1 MLRCIT
7 YLSPSI
13 PLSFFEAFV
22 EHLGELLGL
31 EVLLSAV
38 TRVSG
43 PERGGRDNPF
53 SGGEADIGFL
63 CAPCFLWMR
72 ELEAPPVEL
81 AGAPVFREDRAPG
94 RPVYF
99 SEVVVRR
106 QNPVRTFQDLR
117 GRSWAY
123 NDPCSLSGFY
133 SMLHKLAQMGEGV
146 DFFGETVRSG
156 SHLRSM
162 EMVAGGEVDAAV
174 IDSNAL
180 RLRLLSEPGL
190 GRRLR
195 VIESW
200 GPFPIQP
207 VVLRSGLD
215 PKMKERLRAALLTI
229 GTDGRVP
236 PALTTFGLE
245 HFAPVTSEDYAD
257 EERALRECE
266 TVSRSL
272 VAHKVALGETLL

>member
-1 MLRCIT
+1 M
-7 YLSPSI
+7 
-13 PLSFFEAFV
+13 
-22 EHLGELLGL
+22 
-31 EVLLSAV
+31 
-38 TRVSG
+38 
-43 PERGGRDNPF
+43 RGSEDPF
-53 SGGEADIGFL
+53 SGGGADIGFM

-72 ELEAPPVEL
+72 ERETPPVEL
-81 AGAPVFREDRAPG
+81 AGAAPVFREARAPG

-99 SEVVVRR
+99 SEVVMRR
-106 QNPVRTFQDLR
+106 EGPVRSFLDLR

-133 SMLHKLAQMGEGV
+133 SMLKKLAEMGEDV
-146 DFFGETVRSG
+146 RFFGETVRSG

-162 EMVAGGEVDAAV
+162 EMVARGEVAAAA

-180 RLRLLSEPGL
+180 RLRLHSDPGL

-207 VVLRSGLD
+207 VVLRSDLD
-215 PKMKERLRAALLTI
+215 PYLKESLRAALLTI
-229 GTDGRVP
+229 GRNDRVP
-236 PALTTFGLE
+236 LALAAFGLE
-245 HFAPVTSEDYAD
+245 RFAPVTRDDYTA

-266 TVSRSL
+266 VVSLSPE
-272 VAHKVALGETLL
+272 ALKITAGNVSP